1 MTAEPLILLPGMMC
15 DARLFSPQTSAVT
28 AAIAWDAPREET
40 IEDMAEAVLA
50 AAPERFALAG
60 LSMGGI
66 VAMEIVARAPERVS
80 RLALLDT
87 NHRAET
93 PDRRVGRAPQ
103 IAAAMAGGLE
113 AVMVEEMKPAYL
125 APNHPAAPTI
135 LALVRD
141 MALDLGP
148 EVFRA
153 QSLALRDRADHTET
167 LRGVA
172 VPTLVLVGA
181 HDRLC
186 PVARHEAMRDLVPG
200 ARLVVVE
207 GAGHLT
213 TLEAP
218 EAVTTALRDWCEW

>member
-15 DARLFSPQTSAVT
+15 DARLFSPQTSAIPP
-28 AAIAWDAPREET
+28 AIAWDAPREET

-66 VAMEIVARAPERVS
+66 VAMEIVARAPERIS

-93 PDRRVGRAPQ
+93 PDRRIARAPQ

-125 APNHPAAPTI
+125 APDHPGAAAI

-153 QSLALRDRADHTET
+153 QSLALRDRADYTET
-167 LRGVA
+167 LREVC

-218 EAVTTALRDWCEW
+218 DAVTTALRHWSEW